1 MAVTDAKIIPV
12 KNEAYRLYFDIR
24 DATGAYITTW
34 ADMDT
39 ELSQDGGAFGDATN
53 EATEIGTSGH
63 GFIDLDA
70 GEMDFDSVIVKV
82 TVSNVGAIPTSIY
95 LYPQEEG
102 DILVETQSVTDEAIG
117 PGAIAVDAID
127 GDALSLTALLEI
139 ENQILDV
146 AEMETGITLREA
158 MRVLLAVLAGKVSGG
173 PGSPVFRDINDTKN
187 RLSVTATSAGNR
199 TAVTVD
205 AT

>member
-1 MAVTDAKIIPV
+1 MAATDAKIIPV
-12 KNEAYRLYFDIR
+12 RNVAYRLYFDIR
-24 DATGAYITTW
+24 DAAGALITTW

-39 ELSQDGGAFGDATN
+39 ELASDGGAFSDATN
-53 EATEIGTSGH
+53 EATEIGTSGV

-82 TVSNVGAIPTSIY
+82 AVSNAGAIPVVIY

-139 ENQILDV
+139 ENQIFDV
-146 AEMETGITLREA
+146 AEMETDITLREA
-158 MRVLLAVLAGKVSGG
+158 MKVLLAVLAGKVSGG
-173 PGSPVFRDINDTKN
+173 PDAPVFRDINDTKD
-187 RLSVTATSAGNR
+187 RLTVAATSVGNR
-199 TAVTVD
+199 TSVTVD
-205 AT
+205 VT